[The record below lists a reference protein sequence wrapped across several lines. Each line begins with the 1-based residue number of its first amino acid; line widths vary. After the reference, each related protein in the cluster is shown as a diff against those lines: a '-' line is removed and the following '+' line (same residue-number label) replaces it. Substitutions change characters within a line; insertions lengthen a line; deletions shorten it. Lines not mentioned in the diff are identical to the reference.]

1 MLDINITWIFPDLPV
16 GEYEIVIAQKVG
28 SRTLLNAYVHQP
40 EYTNLENNTWPLN
53 KVMMK

>member
-40 EYTNLENNTWPLN
+40 EYTNLENNMWPLN